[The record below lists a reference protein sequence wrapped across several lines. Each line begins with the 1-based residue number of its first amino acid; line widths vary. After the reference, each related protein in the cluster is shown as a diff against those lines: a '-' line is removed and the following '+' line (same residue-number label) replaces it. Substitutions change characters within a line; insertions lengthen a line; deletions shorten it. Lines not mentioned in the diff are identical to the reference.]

1 MSEQHKRQGRPGRP
15 PTANRLPAEPARV
28 VESPLR
34 VPCLICPG
42 RGCGQ
47 PIHPRIRRRDGSSAV
62 CTCPDCGCRFVY
74 SPSTVRLLGGS

>member
-1 MSEQHKRQGRPGRP
+1 V
-15 PTANRLPAEPARV
+15 PARV
-28 VESPLR
+28 VEAPLR
-34 VPCLICPG
+34 VPFLLCPG

-74 SPSTVRLLGGS
+74 TPAAVRLLGGA